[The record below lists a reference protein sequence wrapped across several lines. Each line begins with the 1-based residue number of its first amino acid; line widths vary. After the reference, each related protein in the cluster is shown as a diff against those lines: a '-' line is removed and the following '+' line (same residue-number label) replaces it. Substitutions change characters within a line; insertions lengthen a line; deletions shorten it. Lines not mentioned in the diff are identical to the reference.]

1 MLVFEFIRD
10 VLTTS
15 TERNNTI
22 AAEMKVITTLRYLA
36 TLKTKTEQLWW
47 LGSVATFYRQN
58 EQINNYST
66 FAVSYFELCQVSPM
80 NLK

>member
-36 TLKTKTEQLWW
+36 TLKTKTEQL
-47 LGSVATFYRQN
+47 
-58 EQINNYST
+58 
-66 FAVSYFELCQVSPM
+66 
-80 NLK
+80 